1 MVCGR
6 RTVHGQQ
13 KEEALRTGRQ
23 LLIGAR
29 AVPELE
35 QPPENTICQNPL
47 TRNGIR
53 FKIFFFFSRL
63 IGALPVTYT
72 KEAGIPFAM
81 CEVKLCLSI
90 SIWS

>member
-29 AVPELE
+29 GVPELE
-35 QPPENTICQNPL
+35 QPPENTICQNPSRA
-47 TRNGIR
+47 TESDS
-53 FKIFFFFSRL
+53 KFSSSFQ
-63 IGALPVTYT
+63 G
-72 KEAGIPFAM
+72 
-81 CEVKLCLSI
+81 
-90 SIWS
+90 